1 MGRGGWGV
9 GGQPG
14 KDGVEGKQQ
23 EGPLLHPIL
32 QSPYPLAFK
41 LLLPLIPA
49 LFRVVPGAEV
59 DSPRI

>member
-1 MGRGGWGV
+1 MGNQGRMQTTGG
-9 GGQPG
+9 P
-14 KDGVEGKQQ
+14 
-23 EGPLLHPIL
+23 PLFLHPIL
-32 QSPYPLAFK
+32 QSPHPLVFK